1 MRLPRCITV
10 SDKTQLYAGIVIALL
25 LGAAVGWVAKPAPTV
40 PTTGETV
47 DKSVYDDVVADLTAA
62 EAEVTS
68 LQAALEVAEAEVTE
82 LGKPFKVGMITG
94 TGGLGDKSFND
105 IAFSGVTRAFAELG
119 VEYDYVEP
127 TAIAEYEG
135 YQRDFAMS
143 GEYGLIICIGFDQAD
158 PLIVV
163 ANEYPEQRFALV
175 DMVVDNTN
183 VASLTF
189 RANEG
194 SFLLGIV
201 AGMKSETGKIGF
213 VGGME
218 IPLILDF
225 FVGYEAGAKWANPD
239 IEVLT
244 PLYVGDW
251 SDPVKGKE
259 LAVSIIESGA
269 DMIFAAG
276 GQSSLGALEAADEQ
290 DVTGLGVDA
299 CMDYLNE
306 NMFASMTKR
315 VDLAVY
321 EMILDAMVD
330 KFEGGFKSGG
340 VAEGWVG
347 MCRLPEEEAYWEEL
361 FDFEHPELPEE
372 IANKVAEAKNKIIAG
387 DIVVPNGYQ

>member
-1 MRLPRCITV
+1 V
-10 SDKTQLYAGIVIALL
+10 SEKTQLYAGIVIALL
-25 LGAAVGWVAKPAPTV
+25 LGAAIGWVVKPAPSA
-40 PTTGETV
+40 PTGETV
-47 DKSVYDDVVADLTAA
+47 AKSVYDDVVTDLTAA
-62 EAEVTS
+62 ESEIASLETDIEDLETELAAAQAEI
-68 LQAALEVAEAEVTE
+68 TE

-105 IAFSGVTRAFAELG
+105 ISFSGVLRAAEELG
-119 VEYDYVEP
+119 VDYDYVEP

-135 YQRDFAMS
+135 IQRDFAMS
-143 GEYGLIICIGFDQAD
+143 GDYGLIICIGFDQAEA
-158 PLIVV
+158 LTIV
-163 ANEYPEQRFALV
+163 ASEYPDQKFALV

-194 SFLLGIV
+194 SFLLGVV

-218 IPLILDF
+218 IPLIVDF

-239 IEVLT
+239 VEVLT
-244 PLYVGDW
+244 PVYVGDW
-251 SDPVKGKE
+251 GDPAKGKE
-259 LAVSIIESGA
+259 LAVSLIEAGA

-276 GQSSLGALEAADEQ
+276 GKSSLGALEAADEK

-321 EMILDAMVD
+321 EMILGAMVD
-330 KFEGGFKSGG
+330 TFEGGFKNGG
-340 VAEGWVG
+340 IKEGWVG
-347 MCRLPEEEAYWEEL
+347 MCRLPEEEPYWEEL
-361 FDFEHPELPEE
+361 FDFEHQEMPEE
-372 IANKVAEAKNKIIAG
+372 IANKVAEAKSKIIAG
-387 DIVVPNGYQ
+387 DIVVPNGYS

>member
-1 MRLPRCITV
+1 V
-10 SDKTQLYAGIVIALL
+10 SDNTQLYAGIVIALL
-25 LGAAVGWVAKPAPTV
+25 LGAAVGWVAKPAPQV

-47 DKSVYDDVVADLTAA
+47 DKAVYDDVVADLTAA
-62 EAEVTS
+62 EAEVVS
-68 LQAALEVAEAEVTE
+68 LEAALEAAEAEVTE

-105 IAFSGVTRAFAELG
+105 AAFSGVQRAFDELG

-127 TAIAEYEG
+127 TAISEYEG

-158 PLIVV
+158 ALIVV
-163 ANEYPEQRFALV
+163 ATEYPDQNFALV

-189 RANEG
+189 RSNEG
-194 SFLLGIV
+194 SFLLGVV

-225 FVGYEAGAKWANPD
+225 FVGYEAGAQWANPE

-244 PLYVGDW
+244 PVYVGDW
-251 SDPVKGKE
+251 GDPAKAKE
-259 LAVSIIESGA
+259 LAVSLVEGGA
-269 DMIFAAG
+269 DMIFAAAG
-276 GQSSLGALEAADEQ
+276 GSTLGALEAAEEQ

-299 CMDYLNE
+299 CMDYLNP

-315 VDLAVY
+315 VDVAVY

-340 VAEGWVG
+340 LAEGWVG
-347 MCRLPEEEAYWEEL
+347 MCRLPSEEAYWEEL
-361 FDFEHPELPEE
+361 FDFEHPELPED
-372 IANKVAEAKNKIIAG
+372 IATKVADARTKIIAG

>member
-1 MRLPRCITV
+1 M
-10 SDKTQLYAGIVIALL
+10 SDNTQLYAGIVIALL

-62 EAEVTS
+62 EAEVVS
-68 LQAALEVAEAEVTE
+68 LEAALEAAEAEVTE
-82 LGKPFKVGMITG
+82 LGKPFKVGLITG

-105 IAFSGVTRAFAELG
+105 ISFSGVQRAFDELG

-127 TAIAEYEG
+127 TAISEYES

-158 PLIVV
+158 ALIVV
-163 ANEYPEQRFALV
+163 ATEYPDQNFALV
-175 DMVVDNTN
+175 DMVVDNAN

-194 SFLLGIV
+194 SFLLGVV

-225 FVGYEAGAKWANPD
+225 FVGYEAGAKWANPE

-244 PLYVGDW
+244 PVWVGDW
-251 SDPVKGKE
+251 GDPAKAKE
-259 LAVSIIESGA
+259 LAVSLVEGGA
-269 DMIFAAG
+269 DMIFAAAG
-276 GQSSLGALEAADEQ
+276 GSTLGALEAAEEQ

-299 CMDYLNE
+299 CMDYLNP

-315 VDLAVY
+315 VDVAVY

-340 VAEGWVG
+340 LAEGWVG
-347 MCRLPEEEAYWEEL
+347 MCRLPSEEAYWEEL
-361 FDFEHPELPEE
+361 FDFEHPELPED
-372 IANKVAEAKNKIIAG
+372 IATKVADARTKIIAG
-387 DIVVPNGYQ
+387 DIGVPNGYQ

>member
-1 MRLPRCITV
+1 
-10 SDKTQLYAGIVIALL
+10 
-25 LGAAVGWVAKPAPTV
+25 
-40 PTTGETV
+40 
-47 DKSVYDDVVADLTAA
+47 
-62 EAEVTS
+62 
-68 LQAALEVAEAEVTE
+68 
-82 LGKPFKVGMITG
+82 
-94 TGGLGDKSFND
+94 
-105 IAFSGVTRAFAELG
+105 
-119 VEYDYVEP
+119 
-127 TAIAEYEG
+127 
-135 YQRDFAMS
+135 
-143 GEYGLIICIGFDQAD
+143 
-158 PLIVV
+158 
-163 ANEYPEQRFALV
+163 
-175 DMVVDNTN
+175 
-183 VASLTF
+183 
-189 RANEG
+189 
-194 SFLLGIV
+194 
-201 AGMKSETGKIGF
+201 
-213 VGGME
+213 ME

-347 MCRLPEEEAYWEEL
+347 MCRLPEEETYWEEL
-361 FDFEHPELPEE
+361 FDFKHPELPEE
-372 IANKVAEAKNKIIAG
+372 IADKVAEAKNKIVAG

>member
-1 MRLPRCITV
+1 V
-10 SDKTQLYAGIVIALL
+10 SDNTQLYAGIVIALL

-47 DKSVYDDVVADLTAA
+47 DKSVYDDVVADLTAT
-62 EAEVTS
+62 EAEVVS
-68 LQAALEVAEAEVTE
+68 LEAALEAAEAEVTE
-82 LGKPFKVGMITG
+82 LSKPFKVGLVTG

-105 IAFSGVTRAFAELG
+105 IAFSGVTKAFDELG

-163 ANEYPEQRFALV
+163 ANEFPNQNFALV

-218 IPLILDF
+218 NPLILDF

-239 IEVLT
+239 IEVMS
-244 PLYVGDW
+244 PVYVGGW
-251 SDPVKGKE
+251 GDPAKAKE
-259 LAVSIIESGA
+259 LAVSLVESGA
-269 DMIFAAG
+269 DMIFAAAG
-276 GQSSLGALEAADEQ
+276 GSTIGALEAAEEQ
-290 DVTGLGVDA
+290 DVTGLGVDL

-340 VAEGWVG
+340 LADGWVG
-347 MCRLPEEEAYWEEL
+347 MCRLPSEEAYWEEL
-361 FDFEHPELPEE
+361 FDFEHTELSEE
-372 IANKVAEAKNKIIAG
+372 ITTMVVDAKNKIIAG

>member
-1 MRLPRCITV
+1 V
-10 SDKTQLYAGIVIALL
+10 SEKTQLYAGIIVALL
-25 LGAAVGWVAKPAPTV
+25 LGAAIGWVAKPAPST
-40 PTTGETV
+40 PSGETV
-47 DKSVYDDVVADLTAA
+47 AKSVYDEVVADLA
-62 EAEVTS
+62 EAETKITG
-68 LQAALEVAEAEVTE
+68 LETDIEELTTDLEDAQSEITE
-82 LGKPFKVGMITG
+82 LKKPFKVGMITG

-105 IAFSGVTRAFAELG
+105 ISFSGVTRAFEELG

-127 TAIAEYEG
+127 TSIAEYEG
-135 YQRDFAMS
+135 YQRDFAKS

-158 PLIVV
+158 PLTLV
-163 ANEYPEQRFALV
+163 ASEYPDQRFALV
-175 DMVVDNTN
+175 DMVVDNSN

-194 SFLLGIV
+194 SFLLGVV

-218 IPLILDF
+218 IPLIIDF
-225 FVGYEAGAKWANPD
+225 FVGYEAGAKWANPE

-244 PLYVGDW
+244 PVYVGDW
-251 SDPVKGKE
+251 GDPAKGKE
-259 LAVSIIESGA
+259 LAVSLIEGGA

-276 GQSSLGALEAADEQ
+276 GKSSLGALEAADEK

-299 CMDYLNE
+299 CMDHLNE

-321 EMILDAMVD
+321 EMILSAMVD
-330 KFEGGFKSGG
+330 TFEGGFKNGG
-340 VAEGWVG
+340 VKEGWVG
-347 MCRLPEEEAYWEEL
+347 MCRLPEEEPYWEEL
-361 FDFEHPELPEE
+361 FDFEHPEMPEE

-387 DIVVPNGYQ
+387 DIVVPSGYE

>member
-1 MRLPRCITV
+1 
-10 SDKTQLYAGIVIALL
+10 
-25 LGAAVGWVAKPAPTV
+25 
-40 PTTGETV
+40 
-47 DKSVYDDVVADLTAA
+47 
-62 EAEVTS
+62 
-68 LQAALEVAEAEVTE
+68 
-82 LGKPFKVGMITG
+82 
-94 TGGLGDKSFND
+94 
-105 IAFSGVTRAFAELG
+105 
-119 VEYDYVEP
+119 
-127 TAIAEYEG
+127 
-135 YQRDFAMS
+135 
-143 GEYGLIICIGFDQAD
+143 
-158 PLIVV
+158 
-163 ANEYPEQRFALV
+163 
-175 DMVVDNTN
+175 
-183 VASLTF
+183 
-189 RANEG
+189 
-194 SFLLGIV
+194 
-201 AGMKSETGKIGF
+201 
-213 VGGME
+213 ME

-340 VAEGWVG
+340 VADGWVG

-372 IANKVAEAKNKIIAG
+372 IANKVAEAKNKIVAG

>member
-1 MRLPRCITV
+1 V
-10 SDKTQLYAGIVIALL
+10 SDNTQLYAGIVIALL
-25 LGAAVGWVAKPAPTV
+25 LGAAVGWVAKPAPQV

-62 EAEVTS
+62 EAEVVN
-68 LQAALEVAEAEVTE
+68 LEAALEAAEAEVTE
-82 LGKPFKVGMITG
+82 LGKPFKVGLVTG

-105 IAFSGVTRAFAELG
+105 IAFSGVMKAFNDLG

-127 TAIAEYEG
+127 TAISEYEG

-163 ANEYPEQRFALV
+163 ANEFPNQNFALV

-218 IPLILDF
+218 NPLILDF

-239 IEVLT
+239 IEVMT
-244 PLYVGDW
+244 PVYVGGW
-251 SDPVKGKE
+251 GDPAKAKE
-259 LAVSIIESGA
+259 LAVSLVESGA
-269 DMIFAAG
+269 DMIFAAAG
-276 GQSSLGALEAADEQ
+276 GSTIGALEAAEEQ
-290 DVTGLGVDA
+290 DVTGLGVDL
-299 CMDYLNE
+299 CMDYLNP
-306 NMFASMTKR
+306 NMLASMTKR
-315 VDLAVY
+315 VDIAVY

-340 VAEGWVG
+340 LADGWVG
-347 MCRLPEEEAYWEEL
+347 MCRLPSEEAYWEEL
-361 FDFEHPELPEE
+361 FDFEHTELSEE
-372 IANKVAEAKNKIIAG
+372 ITTMVVDAKNKIIAG